1 MAAKVALSTLEEEER
16 RCRRRLASFRARLYR
31 HDSASPIAVDRRL
44 RELERRWRG
53 ASARLSDARRKEREH

>member
-31 HDSASPIAVDRRL
+31 HDAASPIAVDRRL
-44 RELERRWRG
+44 RELERSWKG
-53 ASARLSDARRKEREH
+53 ASNRLREARRNERGH